1 MANKI
6 DIYGGLT
13 PVLDATAGQRSAS
26 LAGLFNAL
34 GQHQFKKEAGQ
45 KQKEGELAGLN
56 SVKRNEE
63 GALIAPE
70 LKDDNTFFG
79 EAFNKGALLAHKA
92 ALDIDVKHSLDDA
105 QLEFKD
111 DPQGFAL
118 KSKAIKDGLLESMPP
133 ELAARAG
140 IDIDQNIANRL
151 GGIKL
156 EFHKKEKERQKGVF
170 TEGLETLSDD
180 ISNAARSGDEKQLAL
195 LTIKSTDRIL
205 QAIEAELITPAQ
217 AEAMQEELR
226 EVSVQQ
232 AALGEIDRVIFNSE
246 LSLEEQVKKG
256 VDFLDNLRKKP
267 PSDLNAQQNE
277 ALRNVIE
284 AKVSG
289 LQEQLLKEKSTIS
302 LETARDISNLEVAI
316 NSGVGEPDKLAEMV
330 EGYFNKGQ
338 ITPAKRTS
346 LLTELMNKKKE
357 SGQKAIDYT
366 KVASKLFDD
375 NPGVVVSKKMADG
388 YYNEVYSEQIENL
401 PPEEKAAYQANF
413 IEKVRVV
420 PTAIKD
426 ELQNAVMSRDQE
438 LIKVAADIIDRVD
451 HIPGLPDLALTANDR
466 AFIENINSLARNMA
480 PEQAIDIAL
489 KNTDPNDK
497 ARIEARQNEI
507 KSEKMEVGSF
517 TSDGYKDIVND
528 AFEGFFG
535 GDRLLKNINLEQ
547 MTAEYKEIFE
557 AHYIAGTNKER
568 AQEITLSQLQA
579 NWKES
584 EFGFMRNPPE
594 DFYTVAGDA
603 SYIRKQLISDI
614 NKEFIGLDFDSK
626 NVFLQSDDV
635 TARLASTGKPDY
647 KVLVLDNNG
656 QLNKLVGRW
665 SPDRALQEEKVLKEN
680 EKKANLLRIKPSFTP
695 EASLKAREAANAIR

>member
-1 MANKI
+1 
-6 DIYGGLT
+6 
-13 PVLDATAGQRSAS
+13 
-26 LAGLFNAL
+26 
-34 GQHQFKKEAGQ
+34 
-45 KQKEGELAGLN
+45 
-56 SVKRNEE
+56 
-63 GALIAPE
+63 
-70 LKDDNTFFG
+70 
-79 EAFNKGALLAHKA
+79 
-92 ALDIDVKHSLDDA
+92 
-105 QLEFKD
+105 
-111 DPQGFAL
+111 
-118 KSKAIKDGLLESMPP
+118 
-133 ELAARAG
+133 
-140 IDIDQNIANRL
+140 
-151 GGIKL
+151 
-156 EFHKKEKERQKGVF
+156 
-170 TEGLETLSDD
+170 
-180 ISNAARSGDEKQLAL
+180 
-195 LTIKSTDRIL
+195 
-205 QAIEAELITPAQ
+205 
-217 AEAMQEELR
+217 
-226 EVSVQQ
+226 
-232 AALGEIDRVIFNSE
+232 
-246 LSLEEQVKKG
+246 
-256 VDFLDNLRKKP
+256 
-267 PSDLNAQQNE
+267 
-277 ALRNVIE
+277 
-284 AKVSG
+284 
-289 LQEQLLKEKSTIS
+289 
-302 LETARDISNLEVAI
+302 
-316 NSGVGEPDKLAEMV
+316 
-330 EGYFNKGQ
+330 
-338 ITPAKRTS
+338 
-346 LLTELMNKKKE
+346 MNKKKE

-535 GDRLLKNINLEQ
+535 GDRLLKNINLDQ